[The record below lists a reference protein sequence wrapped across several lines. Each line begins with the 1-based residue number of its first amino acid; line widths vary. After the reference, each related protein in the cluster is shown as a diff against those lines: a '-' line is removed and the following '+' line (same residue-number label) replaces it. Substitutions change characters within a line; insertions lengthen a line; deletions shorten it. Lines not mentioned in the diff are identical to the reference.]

1 MKTKAWSLR
10 QAVLLAGLLCLVH
23 PVAAQVFL
31 SANGYE
37 WDISAD
43 SGYVSDGGDDAFDGY
58 GELSL
63 RIMDLSLTVLGENTY
78 VGGFNLTLDGRT
90 HYSSTS
96 PQFSGV
102 TVNRTI
108 YAPADQNYLRYYD
121 TFTNTTGAPLIL
133 TTVFGGNLGSDSDTT
148 LSRTSSGDTTL
159 TTGDF
164 WAITFEN
171 ADLNPAGPVQNDPV
185 VGVLFGN
192 TSVLQGFT
200 SEEDIGTVFTNNWV
214 PYVGVTPNVYGDDG
228 LSYRFQFTLQPGQTS
243 ALLYFL
249 YRGQAEVNADN
260 PLSLYGS
267 YDDGLLAPG
276 QLDLATTVLSNLSVN
291 PNYDGLSQMQID
303 QIINFT
309 PVPEPSTWVMM
320 LGGLTG
326 VAVYLRRL
334 RSAEL

>member
-1 MKTKAWSLR
+1 MKTKAWARLWG
-10 QAVLLAGLLCLVH
+10 VVLAGMLCGSPSALATD
-23 PVAAQVFL
+23 PL
-31 SANGYE
+31 SANGYK
-37 WDISAD
+37 WDISTS

-58 GELSL
+58 GQLSL
-63 RIMDLSLTVLGENTY
+63 RVMDLSLATLYENSSF
-78 VGGFNLTLDGRT
+78 GGFNLTLDGRT
-90 HYSSTS
+90 YYSSVS
-96 PQFSGV
+96 PQFSGI

-121 TFTNTTGAPLIL
+121 TFTNNSDAPLIL

-159 TTGDF
+159 TTGDY

-192 TSVLQGFT
+192 TSILQAIASDENGSIFT
-200 SEEDIGTVFTNNWV
+200 SNWV
-214 PYVGVTPNVYGDDG
+214 PYLGVTPNIYGDDG

-243 ALLYFL
+243 ALMYFL
-249 YRGQAEVNADN
+249 YRGQAEVNAYS
-260 PLSLYGS
+260 PTSLYGS
-267 YDDGLLAPG
+267 YNDGLLAPG

-291 PNYDGLSQMQID
+291 PNYDGLSQMQIE
-303 QIINFT
+303 QIINLT

-320 LGGLTG
+320 LGGVAV
-326 VAVYLRRL
+326 VAVYLRR
-334 RSAEL
+334 RRE

>member
-1 MKTKAWSLR
+1 MTTKARVRLLS
-10 QAVLLAGLLCLVH
+10 AVLTGMLWVSQPAMATN
-23 PVAAQVFL
+23 PL

-37 WDISAD
+37 WDIYAN

-63 RIMDLSLTVLGENTY
+63 RIMDLSLSILTDNTY
-78 VGGFNLTLDGRT
+78 VGGFDLTLDGRT
-90 HYSSTS
+90 FFSSVT

-133 TTVFGGNLGSDSDTT
+133 TSVFGGNLGSDSDTT
-148 LSRTSSGDTTL
+148 LARTSSGDSNLTL
-159 TTGDF
+159 GDH
-164 WAITFEN
+164 WAITIEN
-171 ADLNPAGPVQNDPV
+171 GLLNPAGPAENDPV

-192 TSVLQGFT
+192 TSVLQGFASDDEGSIFT
-200 SEEDIGTVFTNNWV
+200 SNWV
-214 PYVGVTPNVYGDDG
+214 PVQGVSPNFYGDDG

-243 ALLYFL
+243 ALMYFL
-249 YRGQAEVNADN
+249 YRGQAEVNAYN
-260 PLSLYGS
+260 PSSLYGS

-276 QLDLATTVLSNLSVN
+276 QIDLATTVLSTLSVN
-291 PNYDGLSQMQID
+291 PNYDGLSQLEID

-320 LGGLTG
+320 LGG
-326 VAVYLRRL
+326 VAVVAIYVRR
-334 RSAEL
+334 RRA